1 METAVYQATLIRLRP
16 VLMTA
21 AVASLGFLPM
31 ALSTSAGAEVQRPLA
46 TVPKQ
51 YGVHMGNEYGTIR
64 SISLLS
70 GTAASYKAGF
80 LLAVA
85 ALLFEKSWD
94 LQW

>member
-1 METAVYQATLIRLRP
+1 ME
-16 VLMTA
+16 
-21 AVASLGFLPM
+21 
-31 ALSTSAGAEVQRPLA
+31 
-46 TVPKQ
+46 
-51 YGVHMGNEYGTIR
+51 NEYTTIR

-70 GTAASYKAGF
+70 GTAALYKAGF